1 MGPLWGKCFLW
12 YSIRGGGKRPG
23 MVFGT
28 MFSTFVRSR
37 VEVSSLS
44 LVRGLRFIHMPPE
57 LSFISLFFCTLSW
70 FNTLHPATSSHDI
83 VQLVPPNDFSGFFR
97 CGGFSAHF
105 STHSNQRLNQLPVAR
120 FSCTVWQIEGI
131 FQPGPNVTTQFCPRP
146 QRIPHFTSPNR
157 NDLPLYIV
165 IDFFGQ
171 QRYPGNQSYQ
181 S

>member
-28 MFSTFVRSR
+28 MFFPVCSFAGCRKGA
-37 VEVSSLS
+37 EVSSGSWPQIYPHAPRIILH
-44 LVRGLRFIHMPPE
+44 F
-57 LSFISLFFCTLSW
+57 SFFLHTLSW

-120 FSCTVWQIEGI
+120 RSCTVWQIKGI
-131 FQPGPNVTTQFCPRP
+131 FQPGPNVTT
-146 QRIPHFTSPNR
+146 
-157 NDLPLYIV
+157 
-165 IDFFGQ
+165 
-171 QRYPGNQSYQ
+171 
-181 S
+181 